1 MKKSYQSPEMK
12 LLGSASELTAHQICI
27 YDFFRRKHVCFGF
40 QLPKHPGHGGFP
52 GWGGGKD
59 KLS

>member
-1 MKKSYQSPEMK
+1 MKKSYRSPEMK

-40 QLPKHPGHGGFP
+40 QLPKHPGHG
-52 GWGGGKD
+52 WGGGKD